1 MCVRDVYRDAFD
13 RLDDCERSTFNYAII
28 EQVLSRLDERTA
40 KELIVEAFRQVQ
52 EGEVFA

>member
-1 MCVRDVYRDAFD
+1 MYRDAFD